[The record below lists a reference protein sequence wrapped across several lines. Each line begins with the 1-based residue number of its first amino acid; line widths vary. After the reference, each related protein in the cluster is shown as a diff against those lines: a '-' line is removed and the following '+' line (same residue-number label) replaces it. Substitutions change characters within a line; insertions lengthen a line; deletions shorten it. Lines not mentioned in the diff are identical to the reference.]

1 MSCNHYKSFKQK
13 YISISQNRQVESFW
27 TMWIVIMQI
36 IESDFDGD
44 KRLFKTASKE
54 GKIKYRLTYAR

>member
-1 MSCNHYKSFKQK
+1 
-13 YISISQNRQVESFW
+13 
-27 TMWIVIMQI
+27 MQI